1 MSGRVA
7 ARATGIRRKSDEHLL
22 VVGLVTRCE
31 RGDEIAEAAGAS
43 DAIYICPPG
52 DGLGPGPATGL
63 RIGMYN
69 YGIVRSWNVLG
80 SLRANCEA
88 IRPPPATR
96 MKQGR
101 RRTYPSTSRRAVTNG
116 AKEPPGLRSWSC
128 SACPRQRRDSAI
140 DESSGRSCPVL
151 CR

>member
-7 ARATGIRRKSDEHLL
+7 ARVMGIHQKSDKCVL

-31 RGDEIAEAAGAS
+31 QGDKIAEAAGAS
-43 DAIYICPPG
+43 DAMYICPPG

-63 RIGMYN
+63 WIRMYN

-80 SLRANCEA
+80 SLQVNCKA

-101 RRTYPSTSRRAVTNG
+101 WRAYLLTVMIYPMEHFSLTF
-116 AKEPPGLRSWSC
+116 LI
-128 SACPRQRRDSAI
+128 SALY
-140 DESSGRSCPVL
+140 VL
-151 CR
+151 

>member
-7 ARATGIRRKSDEHLL
+7 ARAMGIHRKSDECVL

-31 RGDEIAEAAGAS
+31 RGDKIAEAAGTS
-43 DAIYICPPG
+43 DTMYICPPG

-63 RIGMYN
+63 RIRMYN

-80 SLRANCEA
+80 SLRVNCKV
-88 IRPPPATR
+88 IQPPPATR

-101 RRTYPSTSRRAVTNG
+101 R
-116 AKEPPGLRSWSC
+116 
-128 SACPRQRRDSAI
+128 
-140 DESSGRSCPVL
+140 
-151 CR
+151 